1 MPHAEQVV
9 GPAADAATVHAPAAV
24 VPSAVATVQ
33 TPAVPRVGSL
43 AASWR
48 ERDGPGERRRSS
60 LAVVALVRDEDA
72 RRCVPV
78 VARQL
83 RLLATAGCIAVL
95 ASPFVVIAQPLIALS
110 YQLLPNVRVSQ
121 PCKGL
126 HVDELLIGAV
136 VLSVYISLLSI
147 LCILVLMAESIPKLP
162 RILPHMLLGFGAG
175 AFVCVCF
182 SFVAS
187 APFIDGAICSPAAIA
202 AVFFTTLVSLGAR
215 HLATVRGTSC
225 NDAAKFVVACM
236 AIAMSCAIAGTMS
249 GWYVA
254 LSVYVSGLAGIAV
267 NGKPRGRLAACRGE
281 S

>member
-1 MPHAEQVV
+1 MPHAKHKV
-9 GPAADAATVHAPAAV
+9 GAAADATTVLAPAAV

-33 TPAVPRVGSL
+33 TPAVPRVGSTR
-43 AASWR
+43 S
-48 ERDGPGERRRSS
+48 GPGERRRSS

-72 RRCVPV
+72 RRCVPA

-83 RLLATAGCIAVL
+83 RLVATAGCLAVL

-121 PCKGL
+121 PCEGL

-136 VLSVYISLLSI
+136 VVSVYISFLSI
-147 LCILVLMAESIPKLP
+147 VSTLVLLAETIPQLP
-162 RILPHMLLGFGAG
+162 RILPHMLLGLGVG
-175 AFVCVCF
+175 AFFCVCF
-182 SFVAS
+182 ANMAS
-187 APFIDGAICSPAAIA
+187 APFIDGAICAPAAVA
-202 AVFFTTLVSLGAR
+202 AVFFTTIVSLGVR

-225 NDAAKFVVACM
+225 KDAAKLVVACM
-236 AIAMSCAIAGTMS
+236 VIALTCALLGTMT

-254 LSVYVSGLAGIAV
+254 LSEYVSGLAGIAV
-267 NGKPRGRLAACRGE
+267 NGKPRWRLAACREE